1 MILKSVNKLKN
12 RIKETKII
20 KKNKNEYFLLLIII
34 SILYNK
40 LILYEYN

>member
-1 MILKSVNKLKN
+1 MILKSVNKFKN

-34 SILYNK
+34 STLYNK
-40 LILYEYN
+40 LILYEYT

>member
-40 LILYEYN
+40 LILYEYT